1 MTNTVK
7 VENKGEGN
15 VSLNDINQTVI
26 INNNNNIKNILD
38 EFNEVALRKGN
49 DFSKF
54 YAKIEDPNSFFY
66 NISRKNLFLKIRSS
80 VKRYLFWRHICPIR
94 Y

>member
-26 INNNNNIKNILD
+26 INNNNNIKI
-38 EFNEVALRKGN
+38 F
-49 DFSKF
+49 
-54 YAKIEDPNSFFY
+54 
-66 NISRKNLFLKIRSS
+66 
-80 VKRYLFWRHICPIR
+80 
-94 Y
+94 